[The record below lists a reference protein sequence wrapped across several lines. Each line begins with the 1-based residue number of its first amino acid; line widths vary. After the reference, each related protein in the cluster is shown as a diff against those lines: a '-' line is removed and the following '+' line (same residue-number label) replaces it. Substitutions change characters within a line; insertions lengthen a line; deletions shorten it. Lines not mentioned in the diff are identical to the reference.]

1 MVDRSGFYINGDKIC
16 RADVKIDWNLGFDKL
31 AKEAYVAEL
40 ITALSKVCLG
50 MDIAEV
56 TSASPNEYTR
66 MLSPIFIEYRGGTSM
81 EDYYQFINK
90 DYMALRLGIDKS
102 FVFPH
107 FYCSNAVHMLPLI
120 RLFDVFTDVFYNP
133 TKPGGTQ
140 AEACA
145 ILKLLDKEN
154 NLTILSNPPLF
165 QKWCLE
171 RMAYR
176 R

>member
-1 MVDRSGFYINGDKIC
+1 MVDRSGFYIDGDKLC
-16 RADVKIDWNLGFDKL
+16 RIDVKIDWNLGFDKL
-31 AKEAYVAEL
+31 AKEAYVAE
-40 ITALSKVCLG
+40 
-50 MDIAEV
+50 V
-56 TSASPNEYTR
+56 TSASTSEYTR
-66 MLSPIFIEYRGGTSM
+66 MLSPIFIEYKGGKS
-81 EDYYQFINK
+81 INK
-90 DYMALRLGIDKS
+90 DYMALRLGVDKS

-107 FYCSNAVHMLPLI
+107 FYCANAVHMLPLI
-120 RLFDVFTDVFYNP
+120 RLLDVFYNP

-154 NLTILSNPPLF
+154 NLNILSNPPLF

-171 RMAYR
+171 RMSYR

>member
-1 MVDRSGFYINGDKIC
+1 MVARSGFYIDGDKLC
-16 RADVKIDWNLGFDKL
+16 RVDVKIDWNLGFDKL

-40 ITALSKVCLG
+40 ITALSKVCPG
-50 MDIAEV
+50 
-56 TSASPNEYTR
+56 
-66 MLSPIFIEYRGGTSM
+66 MLSPIFIEYKGGKSM
-81 EDYYQFINK
+81 EDYYQSINK
-90 DYMALRLGIDKS
+90 DYMALRLGVDKS

-107 FYCSNAVHMLPLI
+107 FYCANAVHMLPLI
-120 RLFDVFTDVFYNP
+120 RLFDIFTDVFYNP

-154 NLTILSNPPLF
+154 NLNILSNPPLF

-171 RMAYR
+171 RMS
-176 R
+176 

>member
-1 MVDRSGFYINGDKIC
+1 MVDRSGFYIDGDKLC
-16 RADVKIDWNLGFDKL
+16 RIDVKIDWNLGFDKL
-31 AKEAYVAEL
+31 AKL
-40 ITALSKVCLG
+40 ITALRKVCPG

-56 TSASPNEYTR
+56 TSASTNEYTR
-66 MLSPIFIEYRGGTSM
+66 MLSPIFIEYKGGKSV
-81 EDYYQFINK
+81 EDYYQSINK
-90 DYMALRLGIDKS
+90 DYMALHKS

-107 FYCSNAVHMLPLI
+107 FYCANAVHMLPLI
-120 RLFDVFTDVFYNP
+120 RLFDVFNNP

-154 NLTILSNPPLF
+154 NLNILF

-171 RMAYR
+171 RMSYR

>member
-1 MVDRSGFYINGDKIC
+1 MVARSGFYIDGDKLC
-16 RADVKIDWNLGFDKL
+16 RVDVKIDWNLGFDKL

-40 ITALSKVCLG
+40 ITALSKVCPG

-56 TSASPNEYTR
+56 TSASTSEYTR
-66 MLSPIFIEYRGGTSM
+66 MLSPIFIEYKGGQS
-81 EDYYQFINK
+81 INK
-90 DYMALRLGIDKS
+90 DY
-102 FVFPH
+102 
-107 FYCSNAVHMLPLI
+107 MLPLI
-120 RLFDVFTDVFYNP
+120 RLFDVFYNP

-154 NLTILSNPPLF
+154 NLNILSNPPLF

-171 RMAYR
+171 AIVLQLL
-176 R
+176 

>member
-1 MVDRSGFYINGDKIC
+1 MADRSGFYINGDKIC
-16 RADVKIDWNLGFDKL
+16 RVDVKIDWNLGFDKL

-40 ITALSKVCLG
+40 ITELSKVCPG

-56 TSASPNEYTR
+56 TSASPNEHTR

-81 EDYYQFINK
+81 EDYI
-90 DYMALRLGIDKS
+90 ALRLGIDKS

-120 RLFDVFTDVFYNP
+120 RLFDVFYNP

-154 NLTILSNPPLF
+154 NLNILSNPPLF

-171 RMAYR
+171 RMSYR